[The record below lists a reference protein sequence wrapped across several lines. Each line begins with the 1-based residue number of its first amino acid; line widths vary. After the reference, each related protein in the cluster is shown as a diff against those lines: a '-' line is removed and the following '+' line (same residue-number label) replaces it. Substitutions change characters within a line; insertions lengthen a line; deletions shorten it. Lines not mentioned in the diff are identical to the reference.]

1 MILISRIINVIVSGR
16 VEDELSA
23 LRRFA
28 LYLNNKLTFL
38 LLLYSDFY
46 LNLVINK
53 SITRE
58 RWVCCCTYEHVF
70 KPEVL
75 LKLTGEI
82 FKETVPSH
90 YFTENKQMKPGTA
103 DFCLSSCTLTVV
115 TYLYEYTVKILLQ
128 VKVLHWKYV
137 WKVQS
142 GKCTWSI
149 QSKST

>member
-1 MILISRIINVIVSGR
+1 MILISGIINVIVGGR
-16 VEDELSA
+16 VEAAEDELSA

-28 LYLNNKLTFL
+28 LYLNNKLTFFL

-103 DFCLSSCTLTVV
+103 DLCLSSCTFTVV
-115 TYLYEYTVKILLQ
+115 TCLYKYTVKILCYKLKYCIEDMFR
-128 VKVLHWKYV
+128 KVI
-137 WKVQS
+137 S
-142 GKCTWSI
+142 GKCT
-149 QSKST
+149 